1 MLWLRGGYILEY
13 VYYCGEYVVAVVAGR
28 HSAHNM
34 GMVEAHLAM
43 GFTAHMAAGPGCFRQ
58 FCPN

>member
-43 GFTAHMAAGPGCFRQ
+43 GFTAHMAAGPGCFR
-58 FCPN
+58 